1 MKYVGAPQYAR
12 LLDAREYFEQ
22 HGFKFVDA
30 PWAVSREAVLA
41 TRPPWVT
48 GEPFSFAA
56 GGALQFP
63 VASAEQS
70 FLQMQMD
77 AVAEGARFKY
87 VDTPWTERIT
97 GSFCALT
104 PCFRNEPVL
113 DDLHQPYF
121 MKLELITWDGNEA
134 DMSRMIQLA
143 RIWYESEHPGDHPG
157 DDLQIRVVENN
168 DSDHLSVTQA
178 YDIVTAYTGIELGS
192 YGIREHAKV
201 GRWVYGTG
209 LAEPRYSVALEAEK
223 KSKTAAGRPS

>member
-1 MKYVGAPQYAR
+1 MKYVGTLQYAR

-30 PWAVSREAVLA
+30 PWTVSREAVLA
-41 TRPPWVT
+41 TRPPWIA
-48 GEPFSFAA
+48 GEPFSYAA
-56 GGALQFP
+56 GGVFQFP

-77 AVAEGARFKY
+77 AMAARQPRLEGSY
-87 VDTPWTERIT
+87 
-97 GSFCALT
+97 CALT

-121 MKLELITWDGNEA
+121 MKLELIRWVSDQDLTIYSEA
-134 DMSRMIQLA
+134 DMNRMIQLA

-157 DDLQIRVVENN
+157 DDLQVRVVENN
-168 DSDHLSVTQA
+168 DPDHLGVTQA
-178 YDIVTAYTGIELGS
+178 YDIVTAHTGIELGS
-192 YGIREHAKV
+192 YGIREHAKI

-223 KSKTAAGRPS
+223 TFKVAAGRPS